1 MYAIVIAP
9 AFKVATI
16 TVICTEEFYPVIRV
30 HDEVRVGH
38 ADPRGFHIS
47 DYNGLVATIINC
59 VLLLLVQ
66 LLSANAIELNCVELE
81 HFQVY
86 TDCRVIVVVIV
97 ESRDSGS
104 IAVTLAIVV
113 VVNAIL
119 FIITAN
125 RRGRINFGIPLVTID
140 IRNKVDSLY
149 LKL

>member
-1 MYAIVIAP
+1 MVVP
-9 AFKVATI
+9 
-16 TVICTEEFYPVIRV
+16 
-30 HDEVRVGH
+30 
-38 ADPRGFHIS
+38 
-47 DYNGLVATIINC
+47 TIINC

-113 VVNAIL
+113 VV
-119 FIITAN
+119 
-125 RRGRINFGIPLVTID
+125 VTIVR
-140 IRNKVDSLY
+140 IVFTAINDS
-149 LKL
+149 